1 MTVAVASEGIEVVYS
16 YFHIIV
22 TCPNTPL
29 FEDSAYVNV
38 PSRRHARIK

>member
-1 MTVAVASEGIEVVYS
+1 VTVAVVSEGIEIVYS
-16 YFHIIV
+16 YFYIIV